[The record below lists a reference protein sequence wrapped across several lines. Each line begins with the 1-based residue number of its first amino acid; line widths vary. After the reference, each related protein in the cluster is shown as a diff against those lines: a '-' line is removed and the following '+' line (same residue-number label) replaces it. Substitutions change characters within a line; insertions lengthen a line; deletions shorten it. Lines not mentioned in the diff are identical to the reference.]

1 MLSSNDLTIAAAAG
15 YFDAYKLDRLRILY
29 LTSRRDIVNNCGLQD
44 LHCGFF
50 YTRHPKL
57 LKYQVQTT
65 FSRPSHLVIK
75 TE

>member
-29 LTSRRDIVNNCGLQD
+29 LTSN
-44 LHCGFF
+44 
-50 YTRHPKL
+50 PKL
-57 LKYQVQTT
+57 WKYQVQTT

-75 TE
+75 TEWMKIKSFQNELTPLW

>member
-29 LTSRRDIVNNCGLQD
+29 LTSRRENVENYLTLPYRSYIYIVNNCGLQD

-50 YTRHPKL
+50 YTRYPKL
-57 LKYQVQTT
+57 
-65 FSRPSHLVIK
+65 
-75 TE
+75 